1 MTTTLID
8 WLAARYPQA
17 KKTTLREMVEH
28 KRVRINGDPA
38 KSLRQTVTPNDQ
50 VDVLDARSVPM
61 KPHTLD
67 EGLKILYEDAEILI
81 VLKPTGL
88 LTATDEKEQR
98 PTVLKI
104 LTDYVHRNNQKA
116 QLHLVHRLDRDAS
129 GLLVFARTQPAL
141 ASLKR
146 QFFYHTVSRQY
157 DVIVHGVPKKPAGRL
172 EHLLLENQ
180 FTGEV
185 KPTKDFKKGQLAIME
200 YQVIAASRAKKLAH
214 LRCTL
219 HTGRKHQIRVQLKA
233 IGHIVCGDVMYGRGD
248 EPPGRL
254 ALHAMNLALE
264 HPRTRKRVTFDSA
277 MPGSFNDL
285 LND

>member
-141 ASLKR
+141 AS
-146 QFFYHTVSRQY
+146 
-157 DVIVHGVPKKPAGRL
+157 
-172 EHLLLENQ
+172 
-180 FTGEV
+180 
-185 KPTKDFKKGQLAIME
+185 
-200 YQVIAASRAKKLAH
+200 
-214 LRCTL
+214 
-219 HTGRKHQIRVQLKA
+219 
-233 IGHIVCGDVMYGRGD
+233 
-248 EPPGRL
+248 
-254 ALHAMNLALE
+254 
-264 HPRTRKRVTFDSA
+264 
-277 MPGSFNDL
+277 
-285 LND
+285 